1 MKSRATK
8 KQIEELFPN
17 SFITQANTLK
27 LSDKDGEEYSNN
39 PVCLN
44 YECRNTN
51 LNYEGQNPD
60 YEIDVYTCDE
70 CPTISVQGYETIFT
84 GGNVGIDDD
93 LEGVR

>member
-1 MKSRATK
+1 MRPRATK

-17 SFITQANTLK
+17 SFVTQANTLK
-27 LSDKDGEEYSNN
+27 LSDKDGYEYSNN

-44 YECRNTN
+44 YKCRSTDMH
-51 LNYEGQNPD
+51 YEGQNPD
-60 YEIDVYTCDE
+60 YEIDVYTCNE
-70 CPTISVQGYETIFT
+70 CETISVQGYETIFT